1 MKLVLRLLPAVA
13 VLASAGVVAQERS
26 YDPKALA
33 RYDVSYSR
41 CEATFPDMK
50 GRRDEAYLS
59 LWRVQPSQKTA
70 AKLADIR
77 SSAAYKSER
86 DRAARAA
93 AKASAPEAAKTL
105 ERQCRGLSGEMARM
119 PKLGQ

>member
-1 MKLVLRLLPAVA
+1 MKRLLRLLPAAV
-13 VLASAGVVAQERS
+13 VLASAGAVAQGS

-41 CEATFPDMK
+41 CEASFPEMK

-59 LWRVQPSQKTA
+59 LWRVRPSEKTA
-70 AKLADIR
+70 AKLADAR
-77 SSAAYKSER
+77 GSAEYKSER
-86 DRAARAA
+86 ERAAHAA
-93 AKASAPEAAKTL
+93 AKASAPAAQKTL
-105 ERQCRGLSGEMARM
+105 DQQCRGLFGEMARM

>member
-1 MKLVLRLLPAVA
+1 MKRLLRLLPAAV
-13 VLASAGVVAQERS
+13 VLASAGAVAQGS

-41 CEATFPDMK
+41 CEASFPEMK

-59 LWRVQPSQKTA
+59 LWRVQPSEKTA
-70 AKLADIR
+70 ARLADTR
-77 SSAAYKSER
+77 GSAAYKSER
-86 DRAARAA
+86 ERAAHAA
-93 AKASAPEAAKTL
+93 AKASEPAAKKTL
-105 ERQCRGLSGEMARM
+105 EQQCRGLFGEMARM